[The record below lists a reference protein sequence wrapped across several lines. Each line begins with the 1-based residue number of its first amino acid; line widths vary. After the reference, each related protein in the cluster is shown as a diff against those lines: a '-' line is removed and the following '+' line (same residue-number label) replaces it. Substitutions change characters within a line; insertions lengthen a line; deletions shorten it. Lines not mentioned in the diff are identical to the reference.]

1 MPARRRERNR
11 RQNIEI
17 DKRWP
22 RGMEW
27 LLTKA
32 VLSYH
37 PDPVFQKLKEMAL
50 NRDDIWLMIAAG
62 VILAFSL
69 GAACYIYTPN

>member
-1 MPARRRERNR
+1 
-11 RQNIEI
+11 
-17 DKRWP
+17 
-22 RGMEW
+22 MEW

-37 PDPVFQKLKEMAL
+37 SDPVFQKLKEMAL
-50 NRDDIWLMIAAG
+50 NRDDLWLMIAAG